1 MKERLLSFWHKYK
14 KKWYFWV
21 IVIIILFLGF
31 CSSVSEDEPK
41 TLSENTTTVQ
51 ETTISATT
59 TQTETTLSTTKQS
72 TTTTITTAEK
82 ETTTKAPVTIKS
94 TTTTT
99 TQPMDMITVWTTP
112 KGKKYHI
119 DKDCPGENAKSSR
132 VSQSSIKS
140 EDWCNT
146 CSKEMK

>member
-21 IVIIILFLGF
+21 IVIIISLLSF
-31 CSSVSEDEPK
+31 CSVISEDESQI
-41 TLSENTTTVQ
+41 LSENITTAQ
-51 ETTISATT
+51 ETTASTIT
-59 TQTETTLSTTKQS
+59 TQTETTLSTIKQS
-72 TTTTITTAEK
+72 TTTAITTIEK
-82 ETTTKAPVTIKS
+82 KTTTKVPTTIKP
-94 TTTTT
+94 TT

-119 DKDCPGENAKSSR
+119 DNECPGENAKSRR

>member
-1 MKERLLSFWHKYK
+1 MKEKLLNFWHKYK

-21 IVIIILFLGF
+21 IVIIILLFGF
-31 CSSVSEDEPK
+31 CSSIGEDEPE
-41 TLSENTTTVQ
+41 TLSEDITTIQ
-51 ETTISATT
+51 ETTISTT
-59 TQTETTLSTTKQS
+59 TQTETTFSTTKQS
-72 TTTTITTAEK
+72 TTTTTTATKK
-82 ETTTKAPVTIKS
+82 ETTTTVPVPTKP
-94 TTTTT
+94 TT

-119 DKDCPGENAKSSR
+119 DKDCPGENAKSR
-132 VSQSSIKS
+132 RISQSSISS